1 MTMVRL
7 EPPAK
12 LDMNIGEAMFSQRAI
27 RKLKPDPISD
37 EDIKTILDAAYK
49 APNGANQQ
57 PCRFLVIKDRNKI
70 SEFGKLYHESWWAK
84 RWDEGKWSKPE
95 DIPREDKNHQA
106 SMQLADEIKD
116 APVVILVF
124 STAPNRGNSIYPPV
138 QNLLL
143 SARALGIGSTLTSLH
158 AKVMDRVY
166 DMFNIPKNIRFQ
178 CCIPLGYPRGRFGPT
193 QRNPTA
199 ETTYYN
205 EWNSPP
211 PWE

>member
-1 MTMVRL
+1 MTMIRL

-12 LDMNIGEAMFSQRAI
+12 LDMNIGEVMFSQRAI

-37 EDIKTILDAAYK
+37 EDIKTILDSASK

-70 SEFGKLYHESWWAK
+70 SEFGKLYHEAWWAK
-84 RWDEGKWSKPE
+84 RWDEHQWTKRE
-95 DIPREDKNHQA
+95 DIPKEDKTHHA
-106 SMQLADEIKD
+106 SMQLADEMKN
-116 APVVILVF
+116 APLVILVF
-124 STAPNRGNSIYPPV
+124 STVPNKANSIFPAV

-143 SARALGIGSTLTSLH
+143 SARALGIGSTLTALH

-166 DMFNIPKNIRFQ
+166 DTFKIPKNMELH
-178 CCIPLGYPRGRFGPT
+178 CCIPLGYPRGKFGPT
-193 QRNPTA
+193 QRKPTA

-211 PWE
+211 PWA

>member
-7 EPPAK
+7 KPPAK

-37 EDIKTILDAAYK
+37 EDIKTILDAASK
-49 APNGANQQ
+49 APNGGNYQ
-57 PCRFLVIKDRNKI
+57 PGRFLVIKDRRKI
-70 SEFGKLYHESWWAK
+70 KIFGELYHEAWWAK
-84 RWDEGKWSKPE
+84 RWDEHQWTKRE
-95 DIPREDKNHQA
+95 DIPNEDKTHQA
-106 SMQLADEIKD
+106 SMQLADEMKN
-116 APVVILVF
+116 APAVILVF
-124 STAPNRGNSIYPPV
+124 STVPNRANSIFPSV

-143 SARALGIGSTLTSLH
+143 AARVLSIGSTLTSLH

-166 DMFNIPKNIRFQ
+166 DTFNIPKNMEFH
-178 CCIPLGYPRGRFGPT
+178 CCIPLGYPKGRFGPT
-193 QRNPTA
+193 QRKPTA

-211 PWE
+211 PWA

>member
-37 EDIKTILDAAYK
+37 EDIKTILDAASK
-49 APNGANQQ
+49 APNGGNQQ

-70 SEFGKLYHESWWAK
+70 KKLGELYHEAWWAK
-84 RWDEGKWSKPE
+84 RWDEHRWTKRE
-95 DIPREDKNHQA
+95 DIPKEDKTHRA
-106 SMQLADEIKD
+106 SMQLADEMKN
-116 APVVILVF
+116 APAVILVF
-124 STAPNRGNSIYPPV
+124 STVPNRANSIFPSV

-143 SARALGIGSTLTSLH
+143 AARVLGIGSTLTSLH

-166 DMFNIPKNIRFQ
+166 DTFNIPKNMEFH

-193 QRNPTA
+193 QRKPTA

-205 EWNSPP
+205 EWDSPP
-211 PWE
+211 PWA

>member
-1 MTMVRL
+1 MTMIRL
-7 EPPAK
+7 EPPEK
-12 LDMNIGEAMFSQRAI
+12 LDMNIGEVMFSQRAI

-37 EDIKTILDAAYK
+37 EDIKTILDGASK

-70 SEFGKLYHESWWAK
+70 SEFGKLYHEAWWAK
-84 RWDEGKWSKPE
+84 RWDEHQWTKRE
-95 DIPREDKNHQA
+95 DIPKEDKTHQA
-106 SMQLADEIKD
+106 SMQLADEMKN
-116 APVVILVF
+116 APLVILVF
-124 STAPNRGNSIYPPV
+124 STVPNKANSIFPAV

-143 SARALGIGSTLTSLH
+143 SARALGIGSTLTALH

-166 DMFNIPKNIRFQ
+166 DTFKIPKNMELH
-178 CCIPLGYPRGRFGPT
+178 CCIPLGYPRGKFGPT
-193 QRNPTA
+193 QRKPTA

-211 PWE
+211 PWA